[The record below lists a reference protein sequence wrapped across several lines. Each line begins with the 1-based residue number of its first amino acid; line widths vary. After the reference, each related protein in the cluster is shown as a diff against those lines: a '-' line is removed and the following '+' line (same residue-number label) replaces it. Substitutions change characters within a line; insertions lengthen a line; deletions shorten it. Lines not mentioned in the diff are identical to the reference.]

1 MQCHGHTMIE
11 VFFVLMMQCDV
22 MWHVLSWVGI
32 LIFHISITYWHTSSC
47 CPILSICRQS
57 IMMHHR
63 WYETCTC
70 VCFPHISPIVIVH
83 PHQKSWKSAQQ
94 SSWYHWCSFGLGFT
108 VTSHIPDFIT
118 TLISLY
124 FMNINFFHICF
135 SLVSLDLLFPPVW
148 EPFRGTLY
156 HESILTPALPLMH
169 CILIKALSMN
179 WCCTQTSA
187 ILVVYWISSHSKSW
201 YSSSLRNILLGLY
214 SCNYSLR
221 SRLYLTSD
229 TIHV

>member
-1 MQCHGHTMIE
+1 MDILWLKCSS
-11 VFFVLMMQCDV
+11 FLWCNMMLCGTFWAKLEAAATPPSLYVDN
-22 MWHVLSWVGI
+22 LSWCI
-32 LIFHISITYWHTSSC
+32 ITG
-47 CPILSICRQS
+47 
-57 IMMHHR
+57 
-63 WYETCTC
+63 ETCTC
-70 VCFPHISPIVIVH
+70 VCLLHISPIVIVH
-83 PHQKSWKSAQQ
+83 PHWKSWKSAQQ
-94 SSWYHWCSFGLGFT
+94 SSQYHRCSFGLGFT

-135 SLVSLDLLFPPVW
+135 SVSLDLLFLPVW
-148 EPFRGTLY
+148 EPFHGTLY
-156 HESILTPALPLMH
+156 HKSILTPALPPMH

-179 WCCTQTSA
+179 RCCTQTSA
-187 ILVVYWISSHSKSW
+187 ILVVYWISSHSKNW

-221 SRLYLTSD
+221 SGLYLTSD